1 MGHFV
6 WPPVGEEALCGAW
19 RASTGSRIDVRRE
32 GSFSAVDV
40 PFADSAIS
48 GSGSWEFGQGAS
60 VEGVLTLR
68 FEQARASLEV
78 RTRRDLSGAL
88 RLLVN
93 DPESDEE
100 ELQYLKEGSCGL
112 ESR

>member
-1 MGHFV
+1 M
-6 WPPVGEEALCGAW
+6 
-19 RASTGSRIDVRRE
+19 
-32 GSFSAVDV
+32 DV

-60 VEGVLTLR
+60 VEGVLILR

-88 RLLVN
+88 RLLAN

-100 ELQYLKEGSCGL
+100 EVSYQKEGGCGL